1 MKAKLTKGISWQ
13 SPELLAAGES
23 KARELGM
30 SFSAY
35 VCHLVRKD
43 LGWRGVFSQ
52 ESAAHASSRGAVS
65 PAHTSGAKTPG
76 EQLLDRVVD
85 EMNAEPVRPAK
96 SRRKRKD
103 AAA

>member
-43 LGWRGVFSQ
+43 LGMKGVFSQ
-52 ESAAHASSRGAVS
+52 EATSVIAPEKKESLTATQMAREALEKRNRLKATSEAPEPKAAHKAG
-65 PAHTSGAKTPG
+65 
-76 EQLLDRVVD
+76 
-85 EMNAEPVRPAK
+85 
-96 SRRKRKD
+96 KR
-103 AAA
+103 A